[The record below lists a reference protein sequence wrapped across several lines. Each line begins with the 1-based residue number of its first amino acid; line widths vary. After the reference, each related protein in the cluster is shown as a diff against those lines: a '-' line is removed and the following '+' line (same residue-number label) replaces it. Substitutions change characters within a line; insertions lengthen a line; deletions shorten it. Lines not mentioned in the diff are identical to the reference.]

1 MHIKSFPVTGIS
13 SELHGAN
20 TFCKSA
26 CNYRQLDEKC
36 SYPNFYTFQLWD
48 SQQSLDW

>member
-20 TFCKSA
+20 NFCKSA

-36 SYPNFYTFQLWD
+36 SYPNFYTFQL
-48 SQQSLDW
+48 

>member
-20 TFCKSA
+20 TY
-26 CNYRQLDEKC
+26 YRQLDEKC